1 MSSEK
6 YTELEISAHSA
17 LTLVRQTEPEARER
31 TAEIPVVPITADFP
45 MLPEFQARARA
56 INWRA
61 AIASASLAGF
71 LAVIAGVGCGT
82 NATNMLKP
90 SAATVAVLDKAL
102 WVANGANVVEF
113 TPSQLTAGN
122 PDPPLTS
129 ASTARSSEHPRESP
143 STPRATSG

>member
-1 MSSEK
+1 MSNEK
-6 YTELEISAHSA
+6 YTELEISAQSA

-31 TAEIPVVPITADFP
+31 TAEIPLVPITADFP
-45 MLPEFQARARA
+45 TLPEFQARARA

-82 NATNMLKP
+82 STNMLKP

-102 WVANGANVVEF
+102 WVANGVYVVEF
-113 TPSQLTAGN
+113 TPPAHRRK
-122 PDPPLTS
+122 P
-129 ASTARSSEHPRESP
+129 
-143 STPRATSG
+143 